1 MPKVTIEDI
10 ARKAGVSKTSVSFA
24 FNNPERLSE
33 ATLKHI
39 LKVAEELGY
48 NPDPLASNLKTGRT
62 GCIGLLMPQPI
73 PAVCRNPHTFEFI
86 EGIGEMCHEAGISL
100 MLVPPLKGSLRRAIV
115 RAAVDGFIT
124 MGLEPFRRT
133 ITVLQQRGVPFVT
146 VDSDPTHGL
155 TCVNLDDEKG
165 AYIAMRYVLDHGHRQ
180 IAILGIRSEHSGKYQ
195 DYTGL
200 LRRRINGYLRALDEF
215 NLTIDDRHIRLIECS
230 AEATEGYRA
239 FRSLWRSGW
248 RPTAVAAM
256 GDILL
261 MGVLHAAQELN
272 LKVPADLSLIGFD
285 DIEISSMTTPPL
297 TTIRQPTAEK
307 GRLATRLLLDLMEG
321 KIVESEHIVLPV
333 EFIERASVRTLE

>member
-10 ARKAGVSKTSVSFA
+10 AKKAGVSKTSVSFA
-24 FNNPERLSE
+24 FNNPDRLSE
-33 ATLKHI
+33 TTLKHV

-73 PAVCRNPHTFEFI
+73 PVVALNPHTFEFV

-155 TCVNLDDEKG
+155 PCVNVDDEIG
-165 AYIAMRYVLDHGHRQ
+165 AYTAMRYVLENGHRQ
-180 IAILGIRSEHSGKYQ
+180 IAILGMRSEHSGRYQ
-195 DYTGL
+195 EYTGL
-200 LRRRINGYLRALDEF
+200 LKRRIDGYLRALHEF
-215 NLTIDDRHIRLIECS
+215 GLEIDDRRIRLVECVV
-230 AEATEGYRA
+230 EANEGYRA
-239 FRSLWRSGW
+239 FRTFWRSGW
-248 RPTAVAAM
+248 RPTAVVAM
-256 GDILL
+256 GDILI
-261 MGVLHAAQELN
+261 MGVLRAAQELALN
-272 LKVPADLSLIGFD
+272 IPQDLSLMGFD
-285 DIEISSMTTPPL
+285 DIAFSALTTPPL
-297 TTIRQPTAEK
+297 TTVRQPIAEK
-307 GRLATRLLLDLMEG
+307 GRVAARMLLNLIENH
-321 KIVESEHIVLPV
+321 VVQSEHVVLPV
-333 EFIERASVRTLE
+333 EFVERASVCRR